1 MAAASAMLIVPSI
14 YRIQKYFFSSLTEE
28 QTRVIEDDQEW
39 GSLNE
44 EFRAADIYLSTIM
57 ASSFQR
63 LRVMKDR
70 EMKKLAS
77 SLDINEEIVDVFE
90 NVQVKWRL
98 KFRYVEA
105 TEYRREHYIRCYEL
119 SFQKKYQETVVN
131 SYLPYILEKS
141 KAIKEE
147 CKAITL
153 YQVGSEYTVDFDH
166 PMTFENIAMDSEIKA
181 MVLNDLNTFRNIGKE
196 CYRSNGKAWR
206 RGYLLFGP
214 PGTGK
219 SSLIAAMANHLKYD
233 IYDFELSLLEKNPEF
248 FFDSMV
254 SNSSSESML
263 VFEDIDSII
272 KQQNS
277 ESEDQ
282 PGNSGHYLVSIMF
295 TWMSMHQTLN
305 YFSEPLIFLILLL
318 HQETLLTL
326 LNDSWSCCGDGQIIV
341 LTTSHMEMLEPGI
354 LKPGLIDL
362 QIHMSY
368 CSISAFNQLAFN
380 HFGIQNHRLFDDI
393 ERLLQKVEITLAEV
407 AAELMKSQ
415 DAEVAL
421 QGLVRFLHNKLA
433 EKENLQN

>member
-1 MAAASAMLIVPSI
+1 MFSILNTQIPGKDFIRVASVAAASAMLIVPSI

-282 PGNSGHYLVSIMF
+282 PGNSGHYL
-295 TWMSMHQTLN
+295 
-305 YFSEPLIFLILLL
+305 
-318 HQETLLTL
+318 ETLLTL